1 VTRSTL
7 TASPSPTVRVPRVG
21 GGVARRSRFPARCQP
36 MSDCEPASAATPAAV
51 WRRRGVILPGASGY
65 VGDLRERGEHE

>member
-1 VTRSTL
+1 MTRSTL

-21 GGVARRSRFPARCQP
+21 GGVARRSRFPARCRA
-36 MSDCEPASAATPAAV
+36 MTDCDASAATPAAV

-65 VGDLRERGEHE
+65 VGDLRGGDR